1 METYSNQG
9 GVYSRG
15 HTRHSNIP
23 LTGITGV
30 SMQIGNHPANET
42 NTSSHSHHFD
52 GRGIS
57 PVSDEEYDGFKSKF
71 WRVILMPAVVFW
83 CWVVKT
89 FRSANY
95 IEQKALIW
103 ILMERV
109 DFWSFNKLSQAV
121 FQEMYG
127 GQCGEF
133 VCWSW
138 GLKLPRWPPIIL
150 IKGVV
155 NFFQD
160 APKRT

>member
-1 METYSNQG
+1 METHSNQG

-71 WRVILMPAVVFW
+71 WLVMLMPAVCQGVPIN
-83 CWVVKT
+83 T
-89 FRSANY
+89 RNY
-95 IEQKALIW
+95 IEQKAFIW
-103 ILMERV
+103 ILMGRV
-109 DFWSFNKLSQAV
+109 DFDLLTNSLKQSFKKCTEASVETLCVNL
-121 FQEMYG
+121 G
-127 GQCGEF
+127 G
-133 VCWSW
+133 W
-138 GLKLPRWPPIIL
+138 GSLGGHPS
-150 IKGVV
+150 
-155 NFFQD
+155 F
-160 APKRT
+160 